1 MFSALA
7 ENNGVYSSMVADLA
21 KGRVIVT
28 YGRSL
33 MALTIAQSLGSRGVE
48 VIGCDDVGL
57 TALSFSRYAKKHFVH
72 ASATADPDRF
82 IDDLEVAIIR
92 HKPADDRPYV
102 LMPCFQET
110 RLIARH
116 AERLSRHIKV
126 AAPAIEAIRAVDP
139 KDRLMRTARR
149 LNLRIPSTWTGEELA
164 SGVLPGPVTF
174 PVIVKPPLGVGG
186 RGVRRISDADQLATA
201 LSDWLQEGRSMLVQD
216 FVAGED
222 YCLTALFDRGVLKAS
237 AAYHNLSQFP
247 RGVGAGVLRET
258 VGDAPFLETA
268 RALFGSLGWTG
279 VVEIDFRWDG
289 SSAPQLIEVNPRF
302 WAGLFHTV
310 ESGVDFPWML
320 YELVV
325 AGEVTTPATP
335 KLGQRTKVGG
345 LYLLSAIQEVAESDE
360 GFALAK
366 AAWAAAAQKFQSGR
380 LPAAARELARA
391 ITEGPDMARAAVR
404 LRAALRSAENAPNE
418 LFRSEDPLVSL
429 GALFIVASLLR
440 YGRLPPEIKYDPTGR
455 DLMVD

>member
-1 MFSALA
+1 MIAQL
-7 ENNGVYSSMVADLA
+7 D

-48 VIGCDDVGL
+48 VIGCDDIGL
-57 TALSFSRYAKKHFVH
+57 TALSFSRYAKKHFIH
-72 ASATADPDRF
+72 ASATTDPDRF
-82 IDDLEVAIIR
+82 IDDLEAAIIR
-92 HKPADDRPYV
+92 YKPADDRPYV

-110 RLIARH
+110 RLIARQ

-126 AAPAIEAIRAVDP
+126 AAPAIDAIQAVDP
-139 KDRLMRTARR
+139 KDNLMRTARR
-149 LNLRIPSTWTGEELA
+149 LNLRIPSTWTTEELA
-164 SGVLPGPVTF
+164 AAVLPAPEVF
-174 PVIVKPPLGVGG
+174 PVIVKPPHGVGG
-186 RGVRRISDADQLATA
+186 RGVRRIADADELASSLAEWRQTG
-201 LSDWLQEGRSMLVQD
+201 QSMLVQNY
-216 FVAGED
+216 APGED
-222 YCLTALFDRGVLKAS
+222 YCLTALFDRGTLKAS

-247 RGVGAGVLRET
+247 RGAGAGVLRET
-258 VGDAPFLETA
+258 VEDAPFLEPA
-268 RALFGSLGWTG
+268 KALFGALGWTG
-279 VVEIDFRWDG
+279 VAEIDFRWDG
-289 SSAPQLIEVNPRF
+289 SSAPYLIEVNPRF

-320 YELVV
+320 YELT
-325 AGEVTTPATP
+325 VTGKVETPATP

-360 GFALAK
+360 GFAAAK
-366 AAWAAAAQKFQSGR
+366 AAWASASQKFQSGR
-380 LPAAARELARA
+380 LLAAARELARA
-391 ITEGPDMARAAVR
+391 VSEGPDMAKAAVR
-404 LRAALRSAENAPNE
+404 LRAALRMADNAPNE

-440 YGRLPPEIKYDPTGR
+440 YGRLPPEIKYDPTGQ

>member
-1 MFSALA
+1 
-7 ENNGVYSSMVADLA
+7 MVGGLDS
-21 KGRVIVT
+21 GRVIVT

-48 VIGCDDVGL
+48 VVGCDDIGL

-72 ASATADPDRF
+72 ASATSDPDRF
-82 IDDLEVAIIR
+82 IDDLEAAIIR
-92 HKPADDRPYV
+92 YKPADDRPYV

-110 RLIARH
+110 RLIARE

-126 AAPAIEAIRAVDP
+126 AAPGIDAIRAVDP
-139 KDRLMRTARR
+139 KDSLMRTAQAMS
-149 LNLRIPSTWTGEELA
+149 LRIPSTWTSDELA
-164 SGVLPGPVTF
+164 DGLAVGPTIF
-174 PVIVKPPLGVGG
+174 PVIAKPPHGVGG
-186 RGVRRISDADQLATA
+186 RGVRRINDADELAAA
-201 LSDWLQEGRSMLVQD
+201 LLDWRMKAQAMLVQD
-216 FVAGED
+216 FAPGED

-247 RGVGAGVLRET
+247 RGAGAGVLRET
-258 VGDAPFLETA
+258 VEDTPFLATA
-268 RALFGSLGWTG
+268 QALFGALGWTG

-289 SSAPQLIEVNPRF
+289 ASAPYLIEVNPRF

-320 YELVV
+320 YELAVT
-325 AGEVTTPATP
+325 GEVTTLAAP

-345 LYLLSAIQEVAESDE
+345 LYLLSAIQDVAESDE
-360 GFALAK
+360 GFASAK
-366 AAWAAAAQKFQSGR
+366 AAWGAAAQKFQSGR
-380 LPAAARELARA
+380 LLAATKELARA
-391 ITEGPDMARAAVR
+391 VTGGPDVGRAAGR
-404 LRAALRSAENAPNE
+404 LRAALRSADNAPNE

-440 YGRLPPEIKYDPTGR
+440 HGRLPPEIKYDPTGR
-455 DLMVD
+455 DLLVD

>member
-1 MFSALA
+1 MTAPL
-7 ENNGVYSSMVADLA
+7 DT
-21 KGRVIVT
+21 GRVIVT

-48 VIGCDDVGL
+48 VIGCDDIGL
-57 TALSFSRYAKKHFVH
+57 TALSFSRYAKKHFIH
-72 ASATADPDRF
+72 ASATTDPDRF
-82 IDDLEVAIIR
+82 IDDLEAAIIR
-92 HKPADDRPYV
+92 YKPDDDCPYV

-126 AAPAIEAIRAVDP
+126 AAPAIDAIRSVDP
-139 KDRLMRTARR
+139 KDSLMRTARR
-149 LNLRIPSTWTGEELA
+149 LNLRIPSTWTTEELA
-164 SGVLPGPVTF
+164 AGVLPPPDVF
-174 PVIVKPPLGVGG
+174 PVIVKPPHGVGG
-186 RGVRRISDADQLATA
+186 RGVRRIADAGELASA
-201 LSDWLQEGRSMLVQD
+201 LAEWRQTGQSMLVQN
-216 FVAGED
+216 FAHGED
-222 YCLTALFDRGVLKAS
+222 YCLTALFDQGTLKAS

-247 RGVGAGVLRET
+247 RGAGAGVLRET
-258 VGDAPFLETA
+258 VDDVPFLEPA
-268 RALFGSLGWTG
+268 KALFGALGWTG
-279 VVEIDFRWDG
+279 VAEIDFRWDG
-289 SSAPQLIEVNPRF
+289 ASAPYLIEVNPRF

-320 YELVV
+320 YELT
-325 AGEVTTPATP
+325 VTGKVETPATP

-360 GFALAK
+360 GFASAK
-366 AAWAAAAQKFQSGR
+366 AAWAAASQKFQSGR
-380 LPAAARELARA
+380 LLAAARELARA
-391 ITEGPDMARAAVR
+391 VTEGPDMAKAAVR
-404 LRAALRSAENAPNE
+404 LRAALRLADNAPNE

-440 YGRLPPEIKYDPTGR
+440 YGRLPPEIKYDPTGQ